1 MNLAKYIKAR
11 VIALEHR
18 YYGESQPRLDWTYS
32 NLRWLTADQALADI
46 ANFCASLVPGKRVI
60 TIGGSYPGAMSSWFR
75 NKYPHIALGAL
86 ASSAVVDA
94 VYDFY

>member
-1 MNLAKYIKAR
+1 MKLAKETKGR

-18 YYGESQPRLDWTYS
+18 YYGESQPRPDWTYE

-46 ANFCASLVPGKRVI
+46 AHFVAAMSPNQRVI

-86 ASSAVVDA
+86 ASSAVIDA
-94 VYDFY
+94 VYNFY